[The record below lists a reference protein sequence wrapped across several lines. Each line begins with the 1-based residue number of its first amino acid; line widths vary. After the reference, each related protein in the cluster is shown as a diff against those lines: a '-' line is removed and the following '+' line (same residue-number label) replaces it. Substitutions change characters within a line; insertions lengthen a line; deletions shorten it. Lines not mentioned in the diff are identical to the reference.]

1 MGVTGHCGLAN
12 TVRGLPI
19 TSMVR
24 NTATT
29 LLAPNERNRFDTLG
43 QGCYRGLHRDS
54 VEQLLRD
61 LRMHSADV
69 VVISAATIGQRDAVR
84 LATVV
89 REFPRIPAIAL
100 LSSYSSATAQ
110 TVLTLGR
117 SGVRTVV
124 DIQTS
129 AGWSELH
136 SLLIADVSRLLE
148 RAAMAM
154 LGVELPGAAVGCVR
168 FFEVIFQRHIGVKT
182 VRQLANTLC
191 ISASTLMSRFYRIN
205 LPAPKQYLAVARLA
219 HAARLLENPGASVS
233 SVANSLDYSS
243 PQSFG
248 RHLQLFLQLT
258 PREFRRRYD
267 GDGML
272 ECFRGELIVPYK
284 EQLRVFDPLLSP

>member
-1 MGVTGHCGLAN
+1 MTTTA
-12 TVRGLPI
+12 T
-19 TSMVR
+19 R

-29 LLAPNERNRFDTLG
+29 LLAPNERNRFDSLS
-43 QGCYRGLHRDS
+43 QGYYRGLHRDS

-69 VVISAATIGQRDAVR
+69 VVISAGSIGQRDAAR

-100 LSSYSSATAQ
+100 LSSYSSTTAQ

-129 AGWSELH
+129 KGWTELH
-136 SLLIADVSRLLE
+136 NLLVADASRLLE

-154 LGVELPGAAVGCVR
+154 LGVELPSAPVGCVR
-168 FFEVIFQRHIGVKT
+168 FFEATFRRHSGVRT
-182 VRQLANTLC
+182 VRQLADVLSIC
-191 ISASTLMSRFYRIN
+191 ASTLMSRFFRAK

-233 SVANSLDYSS
+233 SVSNSLDYSS

-272 ECFRGELIVPYK
+272 ECFRAELIAPYR
-284 EQLRVFDPLLSP
+284 EQLRTFDPLASI

>member
-1 MGVTGHCGLAN
+1 MAA
-12 TVRGLPI
+12 I
-19 TSMVR
+19 AVR

-29 LLAPNERNRFDTLG
+29 LLAPNERRRFDTFG
-43 QGCYRGLHRDS
+43 QGYYRGLHRDS
-54 VEQLLRD
+54 IEQLLRD

-69 VVISAATIGQRDAVR
+69 VVVSAASIGPRDAVR

-89 REFPRIPAIAL
+89 REFPRIPAIAV
-100 LSSYSSATAQ
+100 LSSYTSATAQ

-124 DIQTS
+124 DVQS
-129 AGWSELH
+129 SSGWNELH
-136 SLLIADVSRLLE
+136 NLLVADASRLLE
-148 RAAMAM
+148 RAAIAM
-154 LGVELPGAAVGCVR
+154 VASEIPSATPGCLR
-168 FFEVIFQRHIGVKT
+168 FFDVVFRRHAGVRT
-182 VRQLANTLC
+182 VRQLADGLS
-191 ISASTLMSRFYRIN
+191 ISASTLMSRFFRAN
-205 LPAPKQYLAVARLA
+205 LPAPKQYLALARLT

-233 SVANSLDYSS
+233 SVANSLEYSS

-272 ECFRGELIVPYK
+272 ENFRQELVLPHK
-284 EQLRVFDPLLSP
+284 ERLRAFDPLLTC

>member
-1 MGVTGHCGLAN
+1 MRAQGPH
-12 TVRGLPI
+12 
-19 TSMVR
+19 

-29 LLAPNERNRFDTLG
+29 LLAPNERSRFDTLSG
-43 QGCYRGLHRDS
+43 GYYHGLHRDS
-54 VEQLLRD
+54 VDQLLRD
-61 LRMHSADV
+61 LRTHSADIV
-69 VVISAATIGQRDAVR
+69 VVSAASIGQRDAIR

-100 LSSYSSATAQ
+100 LSTYSSTTAQ

-124 DIQTS
+124 DIQS
-129 AGWSELH
+129 SRGWSELH
-136 SLLIADVSRLLE
+136 SLLVADASRLLE

-154 LGVELPGAAVGCVR
+154 LSTELPDAPVGNVR
-168 FFEVIFQRHIGVKT
+168 FFETIFRRHAGVRT
-182 VRQLANTLC
+182 VRQLANVLS
-191 ISASTLMSRFYRIN
+191 ISASTLMSRFFRTR
-205 LPAPKQYLAVARLA
+205 LPAPKQYLALARLT
-219 HAARLLENPGASVS
+219 HAARLLENPGASIS

-258 PREFRRRYD
+258 PRDFRRRYD

-272 ECFRGELIVPYK
+272 ECFRAELIAPYK
-284 EQLRVFDPLLSP
+284 EELREFDPLLSC

>member
-1 MGVTGHCGLAN
+1 MATPA
-12 TVRGLPI
+12 T
-19 TSMVR
+19 R

-29 LLAPNERNRFDTLG
+29 LLAPNERNRFDSLS
-43 QGCYRGLHRDS
+43 QGYYRGLHRDS
-54 VEQLLRD
+54 VDQLLRD
-61 LRMHSADV
+61 LRMHTADV
-69 VVISAATIGQRDAVR
+69 VVISAASIGQRDAAR

-100 LSSYSSATAQ
+100 LSSYSSTTAQ

-129 AGWSELH
+129 KGWTELH
-136 SLLIADVSRLLE
+136 NLLVADASRLLE

-154 LGVELPGAAVGCVR
+154 LGVELPGAALGCVR
-168 FFEVIFQRHIGVKT
+168 FFEVVFRRHSGVRT
-182 VRQLANTLC
+182 VRQLADALSIC
-191 ISASTLMSRFYRIN
+191 ASTLMSRFFRAK
-205 LPAPKQYLAVARLA
+205 LPAPKQYLAVARLT
-219 HAARLLENPGASVS
+219 HAARLLENPGASIS
-233 SVANSLDYSS
+233 SVSNSLDYSS

-272 ECFRGELIVPYK
+272 ECFRAELIAPHR
-284 EQLRVFDPLLSP
+284 EQLRSFDPLASV

>member
-1 MGVTGHCGLAN
+1 MRTIPAA
-12 TVRGLPI
+12 
-19 TSMVR
+19 

-29 LLAPNERNRFDTLG
+29 LLAPNERNRFDTLS
-43 QGCYRGLHRDS
+43 QGFYRGLHRDS
-54 VEQLLRD
+54 VDQLLRD

-69 VVISAATIGQRDAVR
+69 VVVSAGSLGQRDAAR

-89 REFPRIPAIAL
+89 REFPKIPAIAL
-100 LSSYSSATAQ
+100 LPSYSSATAQ

-129 AGWSELH
+129 RGWSELH
-136 SLLIADVSRLLE
+136 NLLVADASRLLE

-154 LGVELPGAAVGCVR
+154 LSVELPITTTGCLR
-168 FFEVIFQRHIGVKT
+168 FFEMVFRRHAGAKT
-182 VRQLANTLC
+182 VRQLADALSIC
-191 ISASTLMSRFYRIN
+191 ASTLMSRFFRAK
-205 LPAPKQYLAVARLA
+205 LPPPKQYLALARLA

-267 GDGML
+267 GEGML
-272 ECFRGELIVPYK
+272 EVFRAELVAPYRDP
-284 EQLRVFDPLLSP
+284 LRSFDPLQPY

>member
-1 MGVTGHCGLAN
+1 MRSIIA
-12 TVRGLPI
+12 
-19 TSMVR
+19 R

-29 LLAPNERNRFDTLG
+29 LLAPNERNRFDTLS
-43 QGCYRGLHRDS
+43 QGRYKGLHRDS

-69 VVISAATIGQRDAVR
+69 VVVSAASIGQREAAR

-89 REFPRIPAIAL
+89 REFPRIPAIAV

-117 SGVRTVV
+117 AGVRTVV

-129 AGWSELH
+129 KGWSELH
-136 SLLIADVSRLLE
+136 NLLVADSSRLLE

-154 LGVELPGAAVGCVR
+154 LSVELPTARAGCLR
-168 FFEVIFQRHIGVKT
+168 FFEHVFRRQAGAKT
-182 VRQLANTLC
+182 VRQLADALSVC
-191 ISASTLMSRFYRIN
+191 GSTLMSRFFRAK
-205 LPAPKQYLAVARLA
+205 LPPPKQYLAVARLA

-248 RHLQLFLQLT
+248 RHLQLFLHLT

-272 ECFRGELIVPYK
+272 ECFRAELVAPYR
-284 EQLRVFDPLLSP
+284 EQLRGFDPLEPS

>member
-1 MGVTGHCGLAN
+1 MS
-12 TVRGLPI
+12 
-19 TSMVR
+19 TSAMVR

-29 LLAPNERNRFDTLG
+29 LLAPNERNRFDTLS
-43 QGCYRGLHRDS
+43 QGYYHGLHRDS

-61 LRMHSADV
+61 LRMHSADI
-69 VVISAATIGQRDAVR
+69 VVISAGTIGQRDAVR

-89 REFPRIPAIAL
+89 REFPRVPAIAL
-100 LSSYSSATAQ
+100 LSSYSSVTAQ

-124 DIQTS
+124 DIQSS

-136 SLLIADVSRLLE
+136 NLLLADASRLLE
-148 RAAMAM
+148 RAVMAM
-154 LGVELPGAAVGCVR
+154 LSIEVPGATAGCLR
-168 FFEVIFQRHIGVKT
+168 FFEATFQRRAGAQT
-182 VRQLANTLC
+182 VRQLADTLC
-191 ISASTLMSRFYRIN
+191 MSASTLMSRFFRAK

-272 ECFRGELIVPYK
+272 ESFRAELIVPYRD
-284 EQLRVFDPLLSP
+284 QLRTFDPLLSC

>member
-1 MGVTGHCGLAN
+1 MTPALAA
-12 TVRGLPI
+12 G
-19 TSMVR
+19 

-29 LLAPNERNRFDTLG
+29 LLAPNERNRFDTLS
-43 QGCYRGLHRDS
+43 QGYYRGLHRDS

-61 LRMHSADV
+61 LRMHTADV
-69 VVISAATIGQRDAVR
+69 VIISAATIGQRDAAR

-89 REFPRIPAIAL
+89 REFPRVPAIAV
-100 LSSYSSATAQ
+100 LSSYSRATAQ

-136 SLLIADVSRLLE
+136 NLLVADVSRLLE

-154 LGVELPGAAVGCVR
+154 LGIELPSATTGCLR
-168 FFEVIFQRHIGVKT
+168 FFEVVFQRHTGART
-182 VRQLANTLC
+182 VRQLGDLLAIC
-191 ISASTLMSRFYRIN
+191 ASTLMSRFFRAK

-272 ECFRGELIVPYK
+272 ECFRGELIVPYR
-284 EQLRVFDPLLSP
+284 EQLQSFDPLLTS

>member
-1 MGVTGHCGLAN
+1 M
-12 TVRGLPI
+12 
-19 TSMVR
+19 SR

-29 LLAPNERNRFDTLG
+29 LLAPNERSRFDTLS
-43 QGCYRGLHRDS
+43 QGYYRGLHRDS
-54 VEQLLRD
+54 IEQLLRD
-61 LRMHSADV
+61 LRSHSADV
-69 VVISAATIGQRDAVR
+69 VVVSAASIGQREAMR

-89 REFPRIPAIAL
+89 REFPRVPAIAL
-100 LSSYSSATAQ
+100 LSTYSSATAQ

-124 DIQTS
+124 DIQS
-129 AGWSELH
+129 SRGWNELH
-136 SLLIADVSRLLE
+136 SLLIADSSRLLE

-154 LGVELPGAAVGCVR
+154 LNSELPSAPGGNVR
-168 FFEVIFQRHIGVKT
+168 FFEVVFRRHGGART
-182 VRQLANTLC
+182 VRQLADVLSIC
-191 ISASTLMSRFYRIN
+191 ASTLMSRFFRAK
-205 LPAPKQYLAVARLA
+205 LPPPKQYLALARLT

-272 ECFRGELIVPYK
+272 ECFRAELVAPYK
-284 EQLRVFDPLLSP
+284 EQLQAFDPLVSC

>member
-1 MGVTGHCGLAN
+1 MRNATAH
-12 TVRGLPI
+12 
-19 TSMVR
+19 

-43 QGCYRGLHRDS
+43 QGYYRGLHRDS
-54 VEQLLRD
+54 VDQLLRD

-69 VVISAATIGQRDAVR
+69 VVISAATIGQKDAAR

-124 DIQTS
+124 DIQS
-129 AGWSELH
+129 SSGWGELH
-136 SLLIADVSRLLE
+136 NLLLADASRLLE

-154 LGVELPGAAVGCVR
+154 LGGELPGATPGCLR
-168 FFEVIFQRHIGVKT
+168 FFEVVFRRHAGVCT
-182 VRQLANTLC
+182 VRQLADALS
-191 ISASTLMSRFYRIN
+191 IGASTLMSRFYRAK

-219 HAARLLENPGASVS
+219 HAARLLENPGASIS

-258 PREFRRRYD
+258 PREFRGRYD

-272 ECFRGELIVPYK
+272 ECFREELIVPYK
-284 EQLRVFDPLLSP
+284 GQLRMFDPLLSC

>member
-1 MGVTGHCGLAN
+1 MA
-12 TVRGLPI
+12 
-19 TSMVR
+19 R

-29 LLAPNERNRFDTLG
+29 LLAPNERNRFDTLSEG
-43 QGCYRGLHRDS
+43 HYRGLHRDS
-54 VEQLLRD
+54 VDQLLRD

-69 VVISAATIGQRDAVR
+69 VVVSAASLGQRDAAR

-129 AGWSELH
+129 RGWSELH
-136 SLLIADVSRLLE
+136 NLLVADASRLLE

-154 LGVELPGAAVGCVR
+154 LSVELPTATVGCLR
-168 FFEVIFQRHIGVKT
+168 FFENVFRRHAGAKT
-182 VRQLANTLC
+182 VRQLADSLA
-191 ISASTLMSRFYRIN
+191 ISASTLMSRFFRAK
-205 LPAPKQYLAVARLA
+205 LPPPKKYLAVARLA

-267 GDGML
+267 GEGML
-272 ECFRGELIVPYK
+272 ECFRAELIAPYR
-284 EQLRVFDPLLSP
+284 EQLWSFNPLESF

>member
-1 MGVTGHCGLAN
+1 MT
-12 TVRGLPI
+12 I
-19 TSMVR
+19 TAAR

-29 LLAPNERNRFDTLG
+29 LLAPNERNRFDSLS
-43 QGCYRGLHRDS
+43 QGYYRGLHRDS

-69 VVISAATIGQRDAVR
+69 VVISAGSIGQRDAAR

-100 LSSYSSATAQ
+100 LSSYSSTTAQ

-129 AGWSELH
+129 KGWTELH
-136 SLLIADVSRLLE
+136 NLLVADASRLLE

-154 LGVELPGAAVGCVR
+154 LGVELPNASVGCVR
-168 FFEVIFQRHIGVKT
+168 FFEVTFRRHSGVRT
-182 VRQLANTLC
+182 VRQLADVLSIC
-191 ISASTLMSRFYRIN
+191 ASTLMSRFFRAK

-233 SVANSLDYSS
+233 SVSNSLDYSS

-272 ECFRGELIVPYK
+272 ECFRAELIAPYR
-284 EQLRVFDPLLSP
+284 EQLRSFDPLASI

>member
-1 MGVTGHCGLAN
+1 MTTTA
-12 TVRGLPI
+12 
-19 TSMVR
+19 MR

-29 LLAPNERNRFDTLG
+29 LLAPNERNRFDSLS
-43 QGCYRGLHRDS
+43 QGYYRGLHRDS

-69 VVISAATIGQRDAVR
+69 VVISAASIGQRDAAR

-100 LSSYSSATAQ
+100 LSSYSSTTAQ

-129 AGWSELH
+129 KGWTELH
-136 SLLIADVSRLLE
+136 NLLVADASRLLE

-154 LGVELPGAAVGCVR
+154 LGVELPSATIGCVR
-168 FFEVIFQRHIGVKT
+168 FFEVIFRRHSGVRT
-182 VRQLANTLC
+182 VRQLADALSVC
-191 ISASTLMSRFYRIN
+191 ASTLMSRFFRAK
-205 LPAPKQYLAVARLA
+205 LPAPKQYLAAARLS

-233 SVANSLDYSS
+233 SVSNSLDYSS

-272 ECFRGELIVPYK
+272 ECFRAELIAPYR
-284 EQLRVFDPLLSP
+284 EQLHSFDPLASV

>member
-1 MGVTGHCGLAN
+1 MHSPA
-12 TVRGLPI
+12 P
-19 TSMVR
+19 R

-29 LLAPNERNRFDTLG
+29 LLAPNERNRFDTLSEG
-43 QGCYRGLHRDS
+43 QYRGLHRDS
-54 VEQLLRD
+54 VDQLLRD

-69 VVISAATIGQRDAVR
+69 VVVSAASIGQRDAAR

-100 LSSYSSATAQ
+100 LSSYSTATAQ

-129 AGWSELH
+129 RGWNELH
-136 SLLIADVSRLLE
+136 NLLVADATRLLE
-148 RAAMAM
+148 RAALAM
-154 LGVELPGAAVGCVR
+154 LSIEVPAASIGCVR
-168 FFEVIFQRHIGVKT
+168 FFEAVFRRHAGVKT
-182 VRQLANTLC
+182 VRQLADSLSIC
-191 ISASTLMSRFYRIN
+191 ASTLMSRFFRAK
-205 LPAPKQYLAVARLA
+205 LPPPKQYLAVARLA
-219 HAARLLENPGASVS
+219 HAACLLENPGASVS

-267 GDGML
+267 GEGML
-272 ECFRGELIVPYK
+272 EWFRAELIAPYRD
-284 EQLRVFDPLLSP
+284 QLQTFDPLATF

>member
-1 MGVTGHCGLAN
+1 M
-12 TVRGLPI
+12 
-19 TSMVR
+19 R

-29 LLAPNERNRFDTLG
+29 LLAPNERNRFDTLS
-43 QGCYRGLHRDS
+43 QGFYQGLHRDS

-69 VVISAATIGQRDAVR
+69 VVVSAASLGQRDAVR

-89 REFPRIPAIAL
+89 REFPRVPAIAL
-100 LSSYSSATAQ
+100 LSSYSSTTAQ

-117 SGVRTVV
+117 SGLRTVV
-124 DIQTS
+124 DIQTPR
-129 AGWSELH
+129 GWNELH
-136 SLLIADVSRLLE
+136 SLLVADSSRLLE

-154 LGVELPGAAVGCVR
+154 FGVEVPNASLGCTR
-168 FFEVIFQRHIGVKT
+168 FFEVLFRRHAGART
-182 VRQLANTLC
+182 VRQLAATLS
-191 ISASTLMSRFYRIN
+191 ISASTLMSRFFRAQ
-205 LPAPKQYLAVARLA
+205 LPAAKHYLAIARLA
-219 HAARLLENPGASVS
+219 HAARLLENPGASIS
-233 SVANSLDYSS
+233 SVANSLEYSS

-272 ECFRGELIVPYK
+272 EFFRSELIVPYR
-284 EQLRVFDPLLSP
+284 EQLQIFDPLKST

>member
-1 MGVTGHCGLAN
+1 MLSVT
-12 TVRGLPI
+12 
-19 TSMVR
+19 SR

-29 LLAPNERNRFDTLG
+29 LLTPNERSRFDTLS
-43 QGCYRGLHRDS
+43 QGYYRGLHRDS
-54 VEQLLRD
+54 IEQLLRD
-61 LRMHSADV
+61 LRTHSADV
-69 VVISAATIGQRDAVR
+69 VVISAASIGQREAMR

-89 REFPRIPAIAL
+89 REFPRIPSIAL
-100 LSSYSSATAQ
+100 LSTYSSSTAQ

-124 DIQTS
+124 DIQS
-129 AGWSELH
+129 SRGWNELH
-136 SLLIADVSRLLE
+136 NLLVADASRLLE

-154 LGVELPGAAVGCVR
+154 LSIELPSAPTGNVR
-168 FFEVIFQRHIGVKT
+168 FFEGIFRRHGGVRT
-182 VRQLANTLC
+182 VRQLADALSIC
-191 ISASTLMSRFYRIN
+191 ASTLMSRFFRAK
-205 LPAPKQYLAVARLA
+205 LPPPKQYLAFARLT

-272 ECFRGELIVPYK
+272 ECFRAELIAPYK
-284 EQLRVFDPLLSP
+284 EQLHSFDPLLSF

>member
-1 MGVTGHCGLAN
+1 MT
-12 TVRGLPI
+12 
-19 TSMVR
+19 TSAAR

-29 LLAPNERNRFDTLG
+29 LLAPNERNRFDSLS
-43 QGCYRGLHRDS
+43 QGYYRGLHRDS

-69 VVISAATIGQRDAVR
+69 VVISAASIGQRDAAR

-100 LSSYSSATAQ
+100 LSSYSSSTAQ

-129 AGWSELH
+129 KGWTELH
-136 SLLIADVSRLLE
+136 NLLVADASRLLE

-154 LGVELPGAAVGCVR
+154 LGVELPSATVGCVR
-168 FFEVIFQRHIGVKT
+168 FFEVIFRRHSGVRT
-182 VRQLANTLC
+182 IRQLADVLSIC
-191 ISASTLMSRFYRIN
+191 ASTLMSRFFRAK

-233 SVANSLDYSS
+233 SVSNSLDYSS

-272 ECFRGELIVPYK
+272 ECFRAELIAPYR
-284 EQLRVFDPLLSP
+284 EHLRSFDPLASV

>member
-1 MGVTGHCGLAN
+1 MM
-12 TVRGLPI
+12 
-19 TSMVR
+19 SR

-29 LLAPNERNRFDTLG
+29 LLAPNERSRFDTLS
-43 QGCYRGLHRDS
+43 QGYYRGLHRDS
-54 VEQLLRD
+54 IEQLLRD
-61 LRMHSADV
+61 LRTHSADV
-69 VVISAATIGQRDAVR
+69 VVISAASIGQREAMR

-100 LSSYSSATAQ
+100 LSTYSSTTAQ

-117 SGVRTVV
+117 SGVHTVV
-124 DIQTS
+124 DIQS
-129 AGWSELH
+129 SRGWSELH
-136 SLLIADVSRLLE
+136 NLLVADSSRLLE
-148 RAAMAM
+148 RAALAM
-154 LGVELPGAAVGCVR
+154 LSADLPGAPVGNVR
-168 FFEVIFQRHIGVKT
+168 FFEAIFRRHGGVRT
-182 VRQLANTLC
+182 VRQLGDVLSIC
-191 ISASTLMSRFYRIN
+191 ASTLMSRFFRAK
-205 LPAPKQYLAVARLA
+205 LPPPKQYLALARLT

-272 ECFRGELIVPYK
+272 ECFRAELVAPYK
-284 EQLRVFDPLLSP
+284 EQLQSFDPLLSC

>member
-1 MGVTGHCGLAN
+1 MK
-12 TVRGLPI
+12 
-19 TSMVR
+19 

-29 LLAPNERNRFDTLG
+29 LLAPNERNRFDTLS
-43 QGCYRGLHRDS
+43 QGFYQGLHRDS
-54 VEQLLRD
+54 VDQLLRD

-69 VVISAATIGQRDAVR
+69 VVVSAATLGQREAQR

-100 LSSYSSATAQ
+100 LSSYSSSTAQ

-129 AGWSELH
+129 RGWSELH
-136 SLLIADVSRLLE
+136 SLLVADASRLLE

-154 LGVELPGAAVGCVR
+154 LGVELPNVSLGCTR
-168 FFEVIFQRHIGVKT
+168 FFEALFRRHGGSRT
-182 VRQLANTLC
+182 VRQLAVTLS
-191 ISASTLMSRFYRIN
+191 ISASTLMSRFFRAK

-219 HAARLLENPGASVS
+219 HAARLLENPGASIS
-233 SVANSLDYSS
+233 SVANSLEYSS

-248 RHLQLFLQLT
+248 RHLQLFLQMT

-267 GDGML
+267 GDGVL
-272 ECFRGELIVPYK
+272 ELFRSELVVPYK
-284 EQLRVFDPLLSP
+284 QQLQVFDPLRST